1 MMGRGDAI
9 AHDGARPDERAM
21 MRSTDPPV
29 YDRIGSGYTGTR
41 RPDPR
46 IAAAIGAALGD
57 ARTLVNVGAGA
68 GAYEPRDRRVVAAE
82 PSRAMIGQ
90 RPAGAAPCVQ
100 AVAERLPFRDGAV
113 DAVLAVLTIHHWT
126 DQAAGLTELRRVAR
140 RRVVVFTW
148 DPGSR
153 GEFWLTAEYFPEI
166 LDLDRPR
173 FVPMA
178 VLEQSLG
185 AFRAIPVAIPHDCQ
199 DGFLGAFWRRPEAYL
214 DPAVRGAMSGFSLLD
229 PEHVRRG
236 LARLS
241 EDLKSGR
248 WEACHGALRERASLD
263 LGYRLIVADRR

>member
-1 MMGRGDAI
+1 MPSR
-9 AHDGARPDERAM
+9 E
-21 MRSTDPPV
+21 PPV

-68 GAYEPRDRRVVAAE
+68 GAYEPRDRRVVAVE

-90 RPAGAAPCVQ
+90 RPAGAVPCIQ
-100 AVAERLPFRDGAV
+100 AIAERLPFRDGAV
-113 DAVLAVLTIHHWT
+113 DASLAALTIHHWT
-126 DQAAGLTELRRVAR
+126 DQSAGLAELRRVAH

-153 GEFWLTAEYFPEI
+153 DEFWLTTEYFPEI

-173 FVPMA
+173 FASMA
-178 VLEQSLG
+178 VLEERLG
-185 AFRAIPVAIPHDCQ
+185 AIRTVPVPIPHDCQ

-214 DPAVRGAMSGFSLLD
+214 DPAVRSAISGFSLLD

-236 LARLS
+236 IARLTK
-241 EDLKSGR
+241 DLRSGR
-248 WEACHGALRERASLD
+248 WEARHGALRERESLD
-263 LGYRLIVADRR
+263 LGYRLVVAERG